1 MKKIFLLGAIALVL
15 NACAPATRIDKSWR
29 DPNTTI
35 TDSSFSKVLVVA
47 LLKNETTRR
56 VVEDQLIQRFNGK
69 GVASYGYFTDK
80 ELTEAKAAGFKDKL
94 ITEGFDGAVV
104 MRLINVDKETSYVPG
119 TATFPPYYGGFG
131 PYYFNS
137 WSTFYSPG
145 YYTTDKIYNVET
157 NVYSFKQD
165 KLIWSGITSTVNPAK
180 TEKMF
185 SEISDVVATKMRRE
199 GFLK

>member
-1 MKKIFLLGAIALVL
+1 MKKIFLLGAITLVL

-35 TDSSFSKVLVVA
+35 TDSSFSKVLVAA

-69 GVASYGYFTDK
+69 GVASYRYFTDK

-185 SEISDVVATKMRRE
+185 SEISDVVAAKMRGE